1 MGFPLPNRN
10 ATIYKSS
17 HFYLDDFP
25 QSTEPLAENPRPHT
39 RLGAA
44 IEDDFESADDGYQG
58 RPFPRMRRPS
68 FLQPGP
74 DTDTEDEAYRRDGFN
89 PPRPPDPGQ
98 PSSSF
103 SGRVGEAAAAGV
115 TSITAAGASG
125 VGQAAQNFGFRNAT
139 RAVDALEQRVL
150 PQIIGRPTDAQ
161 RVIEQAG
168 QRAQEIQ
175 RAAAQDMEQFAA
187 EQAAAETAEIT
198 PLLAETG
205 AAAGEAA
212 GALEV
217 LGGAVGAALAPE
229 VAIPATTGLAVGAG
243 GALATGAG
251 RSEASTQTAP
261 PSGSRMAAI
270 AGGAL
275 EGARAG
281 ASAFL
286 TARNV
291 GRAGGAAVGGLG
303 AATLGLGLGA
313 VGGAYEGARYMLGGN
328 GGDASQSLDQAPD
341 IRTLNNMQQGAPQ
354 QQVSLRAPR
363 VQQPMVSRMDVD
375 SDDAPMAQ
383 QQSQPRPQV
392 QSRPIQKPFGL
403 GGGSLPPAPQLSS
416 DSGGSGRQRPQR
428 QARMEPSFNE
438 LRREALAR
446 DPELA

>member
-1 MGFPLPNRN
+1 M
-10 ATIYKSS
+10 
-17 HFYLDDFP
+17 
-25 QSTEPLAENPRPHT
+25 
-39 RLGAA
+39 
-44 IEDDFESADDGYQG
+44 
-58 RPFPRMRRPS
+58 
-68 FLQPGP
+68 
-74 DTDTEDEAYRRDGFN
+74 
-89 PPRPPDPGQ
+89 
-98 PSSSF
+98 
-103 SGRVGEAAAAGV
+103 
-115 TSITAAGASG
+115 
-125 VGQAAQNFGFRNAT
+125 
-139 RAVDALEQRVL
+139 
-150 PQIIGRPTDAQ
+150 
-161 RVIEQAG
+161 
-168 QRAQEIQ
+168 
-175 RAAAQDMEQFAA
+175 
-187 EQAAAETAEIT
+187 
-198 PLLAETG
+198 
-205 AAAGEAA
+205 
-212 GALEV
+212 
-217 LGGAVGAALAPE
+217 
-229 VAIPATTGLAVGAG
+229 
-243 GALATGAG
+243 ATGAG

-270 AGGAL
+270 VGGAL

-281 ASAFL
+281 ASAFP

-328 GGDASQSLDQAPD
+328 GGDASQSSDQAPD

-363 VQQPMVSRMDVD
+363 VQQPMLSRMDVD

-392 QSRPIQKPFGL
+392 QSRPIQRPFGL